1 MRRPPELARA
11 ALVGPVRSRGS
22 PRLQFRGR
30 APACGAVRTRA
41 GERGRAMNVDEEVKH
56 LVGDIKR
63 LGGPSPDH
71 DGKTAVSGGRRGP
84 GARPL
89 PRPRGGAAAGRP
101 ERVRRRGVLGRA
113 GARPSRAAAAAAA
126 PPAAP
131 LPSPPPPSPPA
142 GPAGADGG
150 WGSRLRLPVG
160 SGR

>member
-1 MRRPPELARA
+1 MRRPPELSRA

-22 PRLQFRGR
+22 SRLQFRGR

-84 GARPL
+84 SAQPL
-89 PRPRGGAAAGRP
+89 PPPAGRGCQP
-101 ERVRRRGVLGRA
+101 ERVGFGSWATLEGRGLTRRGPQQQQHHHHQLL
-113 GARPSRAAAAAAA
+113 
-126 PPAAP
+126 PPP
-131 LPSPPPPSPPA
+131 LPPPPSPWGGA
-142 GPAGADGG
+142 G
-150 WGSRLRLPVG
+150 
-160 SGR
+160 GR

>member
-1 MRRPPELARA
+1 MRRPPELSRA

-30 APACGAVRTRA
+30 APACGAERTRA

-63 LGGPSPDH
+63 LGAPSPDH

-84 GARPL
+84 SAQPL
-89 PRPRGGAAAGRP
+89 PPARGAGLP
-101 ERVRRRGVLGRA
+101 AGEGRVRLLGDLGRA
-113 GARPSRAAAAAAA
+113 GAHPSRAAAAAAPP

-131 LPSPPPPSPPA
+131 SPSPPPSHPLGRGRRA
-142 GPAGADGG
+142 LTAAGAPASA
-150 WGSRLRLPVG
+150 GSCR
-160 SGR
+160 